1 MQGSGACS
9 RESTSILTRFK
20 EDVAASSGERRSD
33 SRSMLLQEHVAVSTG
48 NVATI
53 DGGCCS
59 VLRSILQRSMEDVAA
74 MLRRSF
80 QRLKEDAAAI

>member
-9 RESTSILTRFK
+9 RKSTSLLTRFK
-20 EDVAASSGERRSD
+20 EDVAASSGERYSD
-33 SRSMLLQEHVAVSTG
+33 SRSMLLKTHVAASSG

-59 VLRSILQRSMEDVAA
+59 VLRNMFQRSMEDTAA
-74 MLRRSF
+74 ILRRSF